1 MIPCDLSPSLSFIL
15 FPRLSRISP
24 PEAPTMRKSALS
36 PSSTP
41 GLRPSLDVWL
51 DLESLAS
58 LEISSE
64 DPAHPFEDALR
75 GADADGWK
83 SADPGPQTIRLKF
96 DEPRAVRRIRLEF
109 HESQHERSQ
118 EFCISATTDGEKRQ
132 IVRQQWS
139 FSPTGSTT
147 EVEDYTVNL
156 ANVSALELEID
167 PGRHDKSA
175 HASLHSIA
183 IA

>member
-1 MIPCDLSPSLSFIL
+1 
-15 FPRLSRISP
+15 
-24 PEAPTMRKSALS
+24 MRKSVLAAV
-36 PSSTP
+36 PSAEQ
-41 GLRPSLDVWL
+41 RPSLDAWL

-64 DPAHPFEDALR
+64 DPAHPFEHALR
-75 GADADGWK
+75 GETEGWK
-83 SADPGPQTIRLKF
+83 SCDPGPQTIRLKF
-96 DEPRAVRRIRLEF
+96 DEPQAVRRIRLEF
-109 HESQHERSQ
+109 RETQHERAQ
-118 EFCISATTDGEKRQ
+118 EFSITALIDGEKRQ

-156 ANVSALELEID
+156 PNVSALELEID

-175 HASLHSIA
+175 HATLHSIA

>member
-1 MIPCDLSPSLSFIL
+1 
-15 FPRLSRISP
+15 
-24 PEAPTMRKSALS
+24 MRKSVLAPT
-36 PSSTP
+36 PSGKP
-41 GLRPSLDVWL
+41 RASLDVWM

-64 DPAHPFEDALR
+64 DPGHPFEHALR
-75 GADADGWK
+75 GAEADGWK

-96 DEPRAVRRIRLEF
+96 DEPHNLRRIRVEF
-109 HESQHERSQ
+109 RETEHERAQ
-118 EFCISATTDGEKRQ
+118 EFSISAVSDGQKRQ

-156 ANVSALELEID
+156 INVSVLEIEID

-175 HASLHSIA
+175 HATLHSIA
-183 IA
+183 VA